1 MYKKS
6 RSSRR
11 VLRKKTRRRTVRK
24 VSKNKC
30 NCDNCNCNICK
41 EFQKNLK
48 NNNKQCVDCTKM
60 I

>member
-41 EFQKNLK
+41 EFHKNLK
-48 NNNKQCVDCTKM
+48 RSYLQ
-60 I
+60 